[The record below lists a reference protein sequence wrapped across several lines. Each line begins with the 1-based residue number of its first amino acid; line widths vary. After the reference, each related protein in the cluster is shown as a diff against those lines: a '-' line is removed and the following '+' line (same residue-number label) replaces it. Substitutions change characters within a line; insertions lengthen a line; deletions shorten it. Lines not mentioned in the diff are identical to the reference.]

1 MTSVNRLHTLLWE
14 QMKKLPDGHRIFQA
28 PSQVYIGSLPAELV
42 NDPRDLWALADN
54 SGTYPHDTED
64 GVMWLDYRRPLT
76 AGLSAT
82 EQNEGLFPSIPLVTK
97 DGKPVGTV
105 TDPSTLLWLSEMFRW
120 DIRANGV
127 VYRAIRL

>member
-28 PSQVYIGSLPAELV
+28 TSQVYIGSLPAELV

-97 DGKPVGTV
+97 DGKPVGTAGV
-105 TDPSTLLWLSEMFRW
+105 WLPG
-120 DIRANGV
+120 IRPGLGQPDRRPLPLRQHLRV
-127 VYRAIRL
+127 R